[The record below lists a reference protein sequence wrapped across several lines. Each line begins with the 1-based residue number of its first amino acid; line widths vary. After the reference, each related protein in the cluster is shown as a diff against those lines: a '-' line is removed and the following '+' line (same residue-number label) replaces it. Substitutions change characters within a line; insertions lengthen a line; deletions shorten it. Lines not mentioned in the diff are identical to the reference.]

1 MLGSQIADAKAG
13 KGDKCNVIGSAH
25 VAGKYNFTDQDFL
38 NEGADKLLDLGTRVI
53 KLWFTPRV
61 EECYPFNSQWP
72 KFTGLVD
79 LAKTPYFRVVFS
91 KPFTTYILETHVPSD
106 WDVERE
112 KSDIYE
118 LTKYLLKEYKGTGKT
133 FILQNWEGDWKL
145 TNPKVMKEPDKD
157 AVSRM
162 IEWLNAR
169 QDAVERAR
177 KEVGMKK
184 VMVAHAAEVN
194 LIARAMEG
202 KITMTN
208 DVIPKTHCDLYS
220 YSAWDTIRDPAKF
233 RKALDYLANKAPD
246 SKLFGNKNVYVGEFG
261 AAETVVGGPEKQAEI
276 VKKAV
281 ETALDWGARY
291 IVYWQLY
298 CNEPADKYE
307 SRPKNSDCKGFW
319 LIRPDGTK
327 SPVWDYF
334 KGLFR

>member
-1 MLGSQIADAKAG
+1 
-13 KGDKCNVIGSAH
+13 
-25 VAGKYNFTDQDFL
+25 
-38 NEGADKLLDLGTRVI
+38 
-53 KLWFTPRV
+53 
-61 EECYPFNSQWP
+61 
-72 KFTGLVD
+72 
-79 LAKTPYFRVVFS
+79 
-91 KPFTTYILETHVPSD
+91 
-106 WDVERE
+106 
-112 KSDIYE
+112 
-118 LTKYLLKEYKGTGKT
+118 
-133 FILQNWEGDWKL
+133 
-145 TNPKVMKEPDKD
+145 
-157 AVSRM
+157 
-162 IEWLNAR
+162 
-169 QDAVERAR
+169 
-177 KEVGMKK
+177 MKK

-202 KITMTN
+202 KVTMTN